1 MIWTYLH
8 TFGHQTLQS
17 AECLTLTFCKSC
29 RIFPL
34 LIFLGMS
41 IMKLN
46 WHCIWTGSIF
56 LGHLVYVV
64 LQDPV
69 TDPIQSLNQTELR
82 FHIFCLL
89 LFTEKIMCVCTLL
102 SINKNEKVFKCK
114 RHRPGVTV
122 ARLYHPM
129 WLLTLGKFT
138 PKLYR
143 HNLWLH
149 FSGNTLQSHLTPEI
163 KPIWGPIQNR
173 RKRSLPCRPH
183 RWKHTSHHTC
193 PPPSLLQVKVSA
205 TGQTCRDMR
214 PTSSNNTFLKY
225 FRN

>member
-1 MIWTYLH
+1 M
-8 TFGHQTLQS
+8 
-17 AECLTLTFCKSC
+17 
-29 RIFPL
+29 
-34 LIFLGMS
+34 
-41 IMKLN
+41 
-46 WHCIWTGSIF
+46 
-56 LGHLVYVV
+56 YVV

-89 LFTEKIMCVCTLL
+89 LFTEKTCICTLL
-102 SINKNEKVFKCK
+102 FINKNEKVFKCK
-114 RHRPGVTV
+114 RHQPGVTV

-149 FSGNTLQSHLTPEI
+149 FSGNTLQSHLKYIRNLQFKFSWFEGKYKI
-163 KPIWGPIQNR
+163 EEKDKW
-173 RKRSLPCRPH
+173 SVPCRPH
-183 RWKHTSHHTC
+183 RWKHTSLHTC

-214 PTSSNNTFLKY
+214 PTSSNNTFLKIVKTVMTQRAPLFYKCWY
-225 FRN
+225 F